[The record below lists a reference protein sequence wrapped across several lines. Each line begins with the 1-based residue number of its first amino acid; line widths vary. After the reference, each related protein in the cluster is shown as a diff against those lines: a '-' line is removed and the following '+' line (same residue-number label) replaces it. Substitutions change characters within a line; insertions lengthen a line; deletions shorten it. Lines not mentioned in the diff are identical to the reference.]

1 MEEKIRELKQVIIS
15 GYTYA
20 DIELETH
27 DIGDIQYRCEN
38 LMLEY
43 GKVIYACREFH
54 KDGTEHEG
62 ATIIYDNT
70 AAFLKAK
77 ITDIINIIHSAY
89 YYNVRRYSEYESE
102 LLLDGD
108 E

>member
-1 MEEKIRELKQVIIS
+1 MKNKIKELKRDIIN
-15 GYTYA
+15 GYTYD

-38 LMLEY
+38 LILEN
-43 GKVIYACREFH
+43 GKILYACREFC
-54 KDGTEHEG
+54 KDGTEFEG
-62 ATIIYDNT
+62 AAIIYNDVP
-70 AAFLKAK
+70 AFLKAK
-77 ITDIINIIHSAY
+77 LNDIINMINSAY

>member
-62 ATIIYDNT
+62 AAVIYDNT
-70 AAFLKAK
+70 ATFLKAK
-77 ITDIINIIHSAY
+77 IKDIINMINSAY
-89 YYNVRRYSEYESE
+89 FYNVREVEQ
-102 LLLDGD
+102 
-108 E
+108 

>member
-1 MEEKIRELKQVIIS
+1 MEDKIKELKRDIIN
-15 GYTYA
+15 GYTY
-20 DIELETH
+20 DDLELETH

-43 GKVIYACREFH
+43 GKVIYACHEFH
-54 KDGTEHEG
+54 KDGTEYEG
-62 ATIIYDNT
+62 AAIIYDNT

-77 ITDIINIIHSAY
+77 IKDIINMINSAY

-102 LLLDGD
+102 LLLNRD